1 MGEVQELGTA
11 KNFVHFLSFIIIT
24 IIMIQVI
31 VLLQIPQGDENDINP
46 DFSIIIQV
54 YFSFCN
60 YAKLKTAM

>member
-11 KNFVHFLSFIIIT
+11 KNFVQFLSFIIT
-24 IIMIQVI
+24 IIIQVF
-31 VLLQIPQGDENDINP
+31 VLLQIPQGEENDINP

>member
-11 KNFVHFLSFIIIT
+11 KNSVQFLSFIII
-24 IIMIQVI
+24 IIQVF
-31 VLLQIPQGDENDINP
+31 VLLQIPQGEENDINP